1 MGLHRQAVVEMP
13 PRSLTRPT
21 LRKRKE
27 TSQVEGKR
35 ITLETS
41 DPQSK
46 LDLLL
51 AENQQLREWIT
62 NQKLAT
68 KQWYAFLGLVVLLS
82 VIFTLSYDFVI
93 DNPEYPV
100 GLWVGFLLTIGVW
113 HGLSLRSFLERWKR
127 T

>member
-1 MGLHRQAVVEMP
+1 M
-13 PRSLTRPT
+13 
-21 LRKRKE
+21 
-27 TSQVEGKR
+27 
-35 ITLETS
+35 ETS
-41 DPQSK
+41 DPENK

-62 NQKLAT
+62 AHKLAT

-82 VIFTLSYDFVI
+82 VIFTLSYQFVI

-113 HGLSLRSFLERWKR
+113 HGLSLRSLLERWKR
-127 T
+127 TLSPRSRAHT